1 MKSSSE
7 LKPHRVRRQNNSQT
21 YEISYYFNV
30 ITSQITI
37 DGNYISLQKVVLKN
51 QTEYCIIKSV

>member
-51 QTEYCIIKSV
+51 QTECCIIKSV